1 MTSFVFKSF
10 KARALGD
17 FRHGLKFHSHVLA
30 DCEDVLGGG
39 NHFLELLT
47 FVVIGRCV
55 LEDLSN
61 KIGKERL
68 ELFME
73 RLNVGSGSGHCCF
86 QWGVASCWGDAS
98 V

>member
-17 FRHGLKFHSHVLA
+17 FRHGLKFHSHISA
-30 DCEDVLGGG
+30 DRGDVLGDG

-47 FVVIGRCV
+47 FVVISQCI

-68 ELFME
+68 EFL
-73 RLNVGSGSGHCCF
+73 
-86 QWGVASCWGDAS
+86 WS
-98 V
+98 VLT